1 MFIIIN
7 SRWEK
12 DIIILP
18 DDQDKQGVDRG
29 TRWGEWWGETS
40 DQIRHHDDNYID
52 DDSYNGDDSNIDD
65 DDCDIGDDTCDDSN
79 GEVMK
84 SNALYSQVEAG
95 ALDEE
100 SFQRAFEVVSQIF

>member
-1 MFIIIN
+1 MYLPGLYSGSMIQ
-7 SRWEK
+7 SRSAA
-12 DIIILP
+12 
-18 DDQDKQGVDRG
+18 GG
-29 TRWGEWWGETS
+29 TGPS
-40 DQIRHHDDNYID
+40 
-52 DDSYNGDDSNIDD
+52 DSNIDD

>member
-40 DQIRHHDDNYID
+40 DQIRNHIITCIK
-52 DDSYNGDDSNIDD
+52 DDSNIDD
-65 DDCDIGDDTCDDSN
+65 DDCDIGDDTCDDN
-79 GEVMK
+79 NDEVMK